1 MDWKVLSGN
10 KNCRKNKQNEQKKK
24 KREIMKIQFVL
35 CLYDEITA
43 FKQSVV
49 FFRLFVCYLE

>member
-1 MDWKVLSGN
+1 MLSGN